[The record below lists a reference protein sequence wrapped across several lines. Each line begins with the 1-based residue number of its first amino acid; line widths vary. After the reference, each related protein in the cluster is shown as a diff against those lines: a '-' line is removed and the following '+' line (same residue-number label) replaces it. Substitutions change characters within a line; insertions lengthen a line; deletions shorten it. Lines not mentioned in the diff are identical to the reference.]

1 MRWERQKLVYNRIR
15 KLNKSQKQKIL
26 MEKKLIWKKRGEE
39 QAEEFQHSYQVN
51 LLTVILKL
59 MVHRTLYI

>member
-39 QAEEFQHSYQVN
+39 PDEFQHSYQVN
-51 LLTVILKL
+51 
-59 MVHRTLYI
+59 